1 MQKLFIDKT
10 QFQQT
15 IQLDKNQTQHYL
27 KVLRM
32 KIGDPLIV
40 ICDTQKYLYEVT
52 RIKPFT
58 ITIIHEIAED
68 TTNPFEINVFLG
80 VIKTKHLELAIQ
92 KAAELNVNHFYLYY
106 FDYCQ
111 KNEKVNLARLE
122 QIMVHA
128 CQQANRNSLMEIV
141 LVPDA
146 NTLTTL
152 LAANDMNFIAH
163 FQTEKKYLSQVLK
176 KDHHKIGILI
186 GPEGGF
192 SPADLLLVNTKNS
205 CIISLTNSILR
216 AETALIYT
224 LSIVS
229 EMLLRG

>member
-1 MQKLFIDKT
+1 MQKLFIDKN

-32 KIGDPLIV
+32 TIGDSLIV
-40 ICDTQKYLYEVT
+40 VCEGKKYLYEVIK
-52 RIKPFT
+52 IKPMT
-58 ITIIHEIAED
+58 ITWVDDIHDDAA
-68 TTNPFEINVFLG
+68 NSFEINVFFG

-111 KNEKVNLARLE
+111 KNEKVNLSRLE
-122 QIMVHA
+122 QIMVNA
-128 CQQANRNSLMEIV
+128 CQQANRNSLMDIQ
-141 LVPDA
+141 
-146 NTLTTL
+146 L
-152 LAANDMNFIAH
+152 LENSEQLHELLLKNDMNYIAH
-163 FQTEKKYLSQVLK
+163 FQEEKKYLSHNIQ
-176 KDHHKIGILI
+176 KDYMKIGILI

-192 SPADLLLVNTKNS
+192 SPKDLLLVNTKNS

-216 AETALIYT
+216 AETALIYA

-229 EMLLRG
+229 EYKLRG